1 MIKTSAPFPI
11 FSLQS
16 GELYAPHTAN
26 QRPYDKDMTR
36 RDQDV
41 CFSQEHTGTG
51 QIRVRRLCG
60 FILQEGSKC
69 PSNRLTGTQYYS
81 EHFLFLHLKYMIVH
95 DQVVVMSQ

>member
-11 FSLQS
+11 FSPEWRAVCPSHSQP
-16 GELYAPHTAN
+16 EAM
-26 QRPYDKDMTR
+26 DMTR

-51 QIRVRRLCG
+51 QIRVRHVCG
-60 FILQEGSKC
+60 FVLQEGSKC

-81 EHFLFLHLKYMIVH
+81 EHFLFLHLKYVIVH